1 MELDIPGCHLRVGL
15 CFVDVEGWGA
25 YIVICVYI
33 LDLYYIN
40 GLVVEDTL
48 YSLSKSQ

>member
-15 CFVDVEGWGA
+15 CFVDMEGWGT
-25 YIVICVYI
+25 YIVCVYI

-40 GLVVEDTL
+40 GYMVED
-48 YSLSKSQ
+48 SR